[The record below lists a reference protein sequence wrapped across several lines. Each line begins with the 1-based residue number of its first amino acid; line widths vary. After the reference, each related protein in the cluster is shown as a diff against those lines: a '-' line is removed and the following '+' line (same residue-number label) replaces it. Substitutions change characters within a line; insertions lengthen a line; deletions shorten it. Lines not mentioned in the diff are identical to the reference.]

1 MKASRKEIDHMNG
14 LGMSIRE
21 ECLAEGRTEGIIQSN
36 IYCRNEIS
44 WDSRRCIE
52 KISSDFIGSDK

>member
-1 MKASRKEIDHMNG
+1 MNG

-21 ECLAEGRTEGIIQSN
+21 EYLAEGRTEGIIQSN